1 MPPHIHDINKC
12 IPVAMKKSVFPILI
26 LCLFLWRP
34 DISLTGA
41 KNGLTLWAGVIL
53 PTLLPFMI
61 CSGAIVSFGGISL
74 FTKPF
79 RPILHGIL
87 GFSQE
92 GSYVFLSGLLCGYPM
107 GAKNCRD
114 FLSYGM
120 ISPEEG
126 NYLLAVSNHPSPMF
140 LLGYAM
146 AGLDTVCSPAIFL
159 TAIYLPILPVALLAS
174 HFYGYTK
181 KPSWNINSQPDPGTF
196 SFDKAF
202 MQGLEAMVKIGG
214 YIMAFSILACYIQA
228 ISPLSPKLNAC
239 ILGITE
245 LTTGIHSLE
254 LWLSG
259 PFMAAAVA
267 FAASFGGFS
276 GIFQTKS
283 VLTSSQA
290 QKNAGLSIR
299 HYVLW
304 KLLHAS
310 LSCLIM
316 MVLLAFRWKIPG

>member
-126 NYLLAVSNHPSPMF
+126 RTIPPGHQQP
-140 LLGYAM
+140 
-146 AGLDTVCSPAIFL
+146 
-159 TAIYLPILPVALLAS
+159 
-174 HFYGYTK
+174 
-181 KPSWNINSQPDPGTF
+181 SQPHV
-196 SFDKAF
+196 SA
-202 MQGLEAMVKIGG
+202 
-214 YIMAFSILACYIQA
+214 
-228 ISPLSPKLNAC
+228 
-239 ILGITE
+239 GICH
-245 LTTGIHSLE
+245 GR
-254 LWLSG
+254 
-259 PFMAAAVA
+259 
-267 FAASFGGFS
+267 
-276 GIFQTKS
+276 
-283 VLTSSQA
+283 
-290 QKNAGLSIR
+290 AGHCL
-299 HYVLW
+299 
-304 KLLHAS
+304 
-310 LSCLIM
+310 LSCHLSYCHLSSNSAGCFACFPFLWVYEKTFLEYQFPTGSGNVFI
-316 MVLLAFRWKIPG
+316 